1 MYAASRVTRT
11 VLAHWMSIVVVV
23 TACSKDPP
31 PAIGDG
37 ATRACPTHL
46 DLELEGALSR
56 FDPGWTGGAHGVG
69 IPDGSDNS
77 VELFDCDASCR
88 RCKFRG
94 PVRGDPEIKPVIQ
107 QRCLGDLTKTCTT
120 DAECGTS
127 LCRMMFPPIA
137 SKIATS
143 PTCALA
149 YFEPIAGP
157 DPSPMQGV
165 FDFETG
171 ELDMTVLNIFI
182 NISIGACARCNGEG
196 ERASDGV
203 KNGTCDNAP
212 TTACDIN
219 GVGTT
224 SPSTTSYDCPRP
236 AALFTIKLPGDGA
249 STATR
254 VWTMDATRP
263 KCTVGGDKPCWCGM
277 CRDGKSCIANRDC
290 ADNQC
295 NAIEGPPMQGSALTP
310 YNIDNNA
317 CTTTCN
323 WDPATQRGT
332 CDDATAAPCYPDS
345 GQLIARGLAEVQDG
359 YYISKIANLVCMP
372 AFGGVPDTVGGYP
385 GPFIYEAAFRITPRT
400 VR

>member
-1 MYAASRVTRT
+1 MSRT
-11 VLAHWMSIVVVV
+11 VLARWSLFVAVVA
-23 TACSKDPP
+23 ACSKDAP
-31 PAIGDG
+31 PAIGDVNTSG
-37 ATRACPTHL
+37 ACPTHL
-46 DLELEGALSR
+46 DLSLEGGQSR

-69 IPDGSDNS
+69 IPQGSDAT
-77 VELFDCDASCR
+77 VELYDCDASCR

-94 PVRGDPEIKPVIQ
+94 PLRGDPAIKPVVG
-107 QRCLGDLTKTCTT
+107 QRCLAALSKTCTT
-120 DAECGTS
+120 DAECAGAGP
-127 LCRMMFPPIA
+127 CRMMFPPIA
-137 SKIATS
+137 SKISTT

-157 DPSPMQGV
+157 EPSPMQGV

-182 NISIGACARCNGEG
+182 NISIGACARCTGED
-196 ERASDGV
+196 EPFDDVAE
-203 KNGTCDNAP
+203 GTCDNAP
-212 TTACDIN
+212 ATKCDIH
-219 GVGTT
+219 GRGTT
-224 SPSTTSYDCPRP
+224 LPSTTSYDCPRP

-254 VWTMDATRP
+254 EWTMDASRP

-277 CRDGKSCIANRDC
+277 CADGKSCIANRDC
-290 ADNQC
+290 ADNRC
-295 NAIEGPPMQGSALTP
+295 NAVEGPPMQGSALTP

-317 CTTTCN
+317 CATTCN
-323 WDPATQRGT
+323 WDPTTQRGT
-332 CDDATAAPCYPDS
+332 CNDATAAPCYPDT
-345 GQLIARGLAEVQDG
+345 GKLIARGSAEVFDG

-372 AFGGVPDTVGGYP
+372 AFGGVPDQVGGYP